1 MRFSVLASG
10 SSGNACYVETAQSR
24 ILIDAGL
31 SCRETIKRL
40 ELIDVDPKSIQALII
55 THEHSDHIKGAGP
68 VARRLD
74 IPVYINRSTLNKG
87 IKTLGNLSRPVTIHT
102 GQTITIN
109 DLFVETFTKCHDAV
123 DPMGLVVASNGVR
136 LGLVTDLGR
145 STRMLED
152 RLRGCQGLIV
162 EFNHDE
168 GMLEEGPYPLYLK
181 RRIRGPDGHLSN
193 KEGLALLKALLHDD
207 LGVVILAHLSEA
219 NNLPEKAFQEL
230 ETALGRWGRKSP
242 KILLSHQDRPVPLIE
257 LS

>member
-10 SSGNACYVETAQSR
+10 SSGNACYVETSQSR

-31 SCRETIKRL
+31 SCRETIRRL
-40 ELIDVDPKSIQALII
+40 ELIDVDPESIQALII

-68 VARRLD
+68 VARRLN
-74 IPVYINRSTLNKG
+74 IPVYINRSTLKKG
-87 IKTLGNLSRPVTIHT
+87 IKALGNLSKLVTIHT

-123 DPMGLVVASNGVR
+123 DPIGLVVASNGVR

-168 GMLEEGPYPLYLK
+168 GMLEEGPYPLNLK

-193 KEGLALLKALLHDD
+193 KEGLELLKAVLHDD
-207 LGVVILAHLSEA
+207 LGVVVLAHLSEA

-230 ETALGRWGRKSP
+230 ETALGCWGQKSP
-242 KILLSHQDRPVPLIE
+242 KILLSHQDRPVPLVE